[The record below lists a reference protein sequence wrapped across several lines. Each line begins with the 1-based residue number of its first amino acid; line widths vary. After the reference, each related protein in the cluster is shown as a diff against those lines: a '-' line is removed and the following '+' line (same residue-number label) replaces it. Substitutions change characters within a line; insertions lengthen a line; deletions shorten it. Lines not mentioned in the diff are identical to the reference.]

1 MASDTGG
8 RAVLAATTALVA
20 GVGAL
25 AFAVSF
31 DAISAYAVTTGAF
44 PTHLGWA
51 APLLVDSFTTAA
63 TLVIYTRSR
72 AGQRALL
79 AWTYV
84 AASTLVSTALNV
96 AHAPDTLP
104 ARLIAAIPPIAQLAA
119 IELVMSEARRRNP
132 QPFAQHDAATAPAG
146 EALHEGPADRNE
158 PAASP
163 VAGVGSARDQIR
175 ELLAQ
180 AEAEGNPDEVTG
192 PAAAAA
198 TGVSVRRAQQ
208 LLADLRKQPTAM
220 TRDKA

>member
-1 MASDTGG
+1 VGG
-8 RAVLAATTALVA
+8 DRAVLAATTALVA

-31 DAISAYAVTTGAF
+31 DAISAYAVATGAF

-79 AWTYV
+79 AWAYV

-132 QPFAQHDAATAPAG
+132 QPAAHHDAGIAPGG
-146 EALHEGPADRNE
+146 EALHEGSADRNG
-158 PAASP
+158 PATPPLVP
-163 VAGVGSARDQIR
+163 VTNARDQIT

-180 AEAEGNPDEVTG
+180 AEAGGRPGVTG

-208 LLADLRKQPTAM
+208 LLAELRQPSGVVPA
-220 TRDKA
+220 DGP